1 MAHAGLTMAWAWFLM
16 LMGWAAKAT
25 ILRWGG
31 MKLYR
36 AGVPFFLGLL
46 LGDIV
51 IGVLWSVVGALLN
64 IDVYMF
70 FPG

>member
-1 MAHAGLTMAWAWFLM
+1 MAHDGLSRAWAWFPM
-16 LMGWAAKAT
+16 LLGWSAKAT

-31 MKLYR
+31 MKFYR

-46 LGDIV
+46 LGEIV
-51 IGVLWSVVGALLN
+51 IGVLWSVAGALLN